1 MFSPLSLIVDTA
13 EPCCVWKLCISAK
26 KPDSPIPVEIGLFN
40 CRRAIVA
47 LSERARGHNPKLVVV
62 PRNARHGCIDDH
74 HLEAEFLFSDFAEAL
89 AAVNRLGAIAE
100 AEWHHPDLLVAW
112 GKVGVKLWTHK
123 IDGLAEADFVLAAK
137 FDRAMA

>member
-1 MFSPLSLIVDTA
+1 MSEAPSCSLADKSCVPCEGGVPPLTSDEIKPLAA
-13 EPCCVWKLCISAK
+13 E
-26 KPDSPIPVEIGLFN
+26 
-40 CRRAIVA
+40 
-47 LSERARGHNPKLVVV
+47 LSERWQVV
-62 PRNARHGCIDDH
+62 DDH
-74 HLEAEFLFSDFAEAL
+74 HLEAEFLFPDFAEAL
-89 AAVNRLGAIAE
+89 AAVNKLGAIAE